1 MKLRVL
7 LLNSPRSSRSKA
19 LRIWTGEELT
29 PWIRRMN
36 PILRQSVLVMFQ
48 TSLQPGSE
56 PGSVRVPL
64 GRVYPVLM

>member
-1 MKLRVL
+1 MCSRKL
-7 LLNSPRSSRSKA
+7 LLSTKL
-19 LRIWTGEELT
+19 LRLRASQIWTGEELT
-29 PWIRRMN
+29 PWIRRMS
-36 PILRQSVLVMFQ
+36 PTLRQSVLVMFQ

>member
-1 MKLRVL
+1 MYSRKL
-7 LLNSPRSSRSKA
+7 LLSTKPLRLKA
-19 LRIWTGEELT
+19 SQIWIGEELT

-36 PILRQSVLVMFQ
+36 LILRRSVLVIFQ